1 MIRHLENL
9 HVSALTMDW
18 RQECGMCP
26 MSSVAT
32 HKGINPCDLVQNEP
46 QLVVYVCLCVT
57 VFIFVFVLISIL
69 LLLLLLLL
77 PAGMP
82 TQYMGTV

>member
-46 QLVVYVCLCVT
+46 QLVVHKGINPCDLVQNEPQLVVYVCLCVT
-57 VFIFVFVLISIL
+57 VFVFVFL
-69 LLLLLLLL
+69 
-77 PAGMP
+77 
-82 TQYMGTV
+82 